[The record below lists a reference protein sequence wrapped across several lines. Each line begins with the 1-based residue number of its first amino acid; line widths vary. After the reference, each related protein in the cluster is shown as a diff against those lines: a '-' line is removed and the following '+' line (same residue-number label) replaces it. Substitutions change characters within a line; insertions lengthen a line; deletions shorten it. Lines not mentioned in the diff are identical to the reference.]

1 MRRLPPLGA
10 IEAFAAVTRT
20 GSVKAAAEML
30 ALSSSAVS
38 RRVQTLE
45 QHLGVPLFLRRHQ
58 ALVLTETG
66 EALIAAMT
74 PALDTLTDALDAAT
88 RHEELRLT
96 LSVMPL
102 FASNRLVPRLLS
114 FIAANRGFHLD
125 LESTARPF
133 DDLGGRID
141 ATIWLA
147 ETPDPRFYA
156 RQLGQERIIA
166 IAAPALADRIRTPD
180 MIVDLP
186 VLVHRDMPRAMQVW
200 VKAKGLSAQP
210 GDVSVYDSGQLILDA
225 TAAGLGVAFLL
236 ETLVEG
242 DPRVVPLFDDEETV
256 PSPYNYWFM
265 CRRHSLSQRPVR
277 IFHDWLVKQFPG

>member
-10 IEAFAAVTRT
+10 IEAFTAVART

-66 EALIAAMT
+66 EALITAMA
-74 PALDTLTDALDAAT
+74 PALDALSDAIDGAT
-88 RHEELRLT
+88 RHEALRLT

-102 FASNRLVPRLLS
+102 FASNRLVPRLPS

-125 LESTARPF
+125 LESTGRPF

-141 ATIWLA
+141 ATIWLV

-156 RQLGQERIIA
+156 RQLGQERIVA
-166 IAAPALADRIRTPD
+166 IAAPALAERIRTPD
-180 MIVDLP
+180 AITDLP
-186 VLVHRDMPRAMQVW
+186 ILVHRDMPRAMQAW
-200 VKAKGLSAQP
+200 VRAKGLSARP
-210 GDVSVYDSGQLILDA
+210 GDISVYDSGQLILDA

-242 DPRVVPLFDDEETV
+242 DQRVVPLFDDEEV
-256 PSPYNYWFM
+256 VASPYNYWFM
-265 CRRHSLSQRPVR
+265 CRRHSLAQRPVR